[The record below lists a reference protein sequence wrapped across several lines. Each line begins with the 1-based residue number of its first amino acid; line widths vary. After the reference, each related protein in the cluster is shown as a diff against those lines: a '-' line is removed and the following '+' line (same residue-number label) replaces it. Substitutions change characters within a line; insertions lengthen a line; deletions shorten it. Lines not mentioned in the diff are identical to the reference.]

1 MPTVASILTRVEKRI
16 SMAAGVDVQ
25 THAEDQLLEMLRHKY
40 NILFDDIWWYD
51 YLTLETFTLN
61 GTTGLITGTVA
72 NKIRRFNDIHS
83 VFLGGNG
90 RPLPLLNIGSNP
102 SLYVGESIAPYAADA
117 TKVFK
122 VYPIDRAEDVH
133 VWYRT
138 RISDDEWDIAVAET
152 TTINMDDELLILGTV
167 YDFLIDDG
175 SNPDAATKYEQQ
187 YGARFQQLV
196 SMSMKHGLSKHGGN
210 NGIPTQWNMVP

>member
-1 MPTVASILTRVEKRI
+1 MATVEQILTRVEKRI
-16 SMAAGVDVQ
+16 SMAAGMDVQ

-40 NILFDDIWWYD
+40 TVLFDDIWWYD
-51 YLTLETFTLN
+51 YLTLETFTLD
-61 GTTGLITGTVA
+61 GSTGLITGSVA

-83 VFLGGNG
+83 VFLGGNS

-102 SLYVGESIAPYAADA
+102 TLYIGESMAPYTTDA
-117 TKVFK
+117 TKMFK
-122 VYPIDRAEDVH
+122 VYPIDRDDEVH

-138 RISDDEWDIAVAET
+138 RLDDDDWDIAEAGT
-152 TTINMDDELLILGTV
+152 TNINMDDELLILGTV

-196 SMSMKHGLSKHGGN
+196 NMSMQQGFSKFSQS